1 MSAPTQPLVEPA
13 TSTGEIRLFSLH
25 VDFPASVHVRWL
37 TGKIIELA
45 GPHWKTSSETWKID
59 ALKASD
65 GIRKML
71 TSDAINA
78 DVVIVAFSLLAQPEP
93 ALIQWLNALGAE
105 HISRPTPGV
114 LIALLGNEDSKAQ
127 ELDEVVKPLMVCSQQ
142 LGRDFIWQWMGEIRT
157 LDGAWVTGNI
167 NTLLARKIRFSQ
179 LRETNPQ

>member
-1 MSAPTQPLVEPA
+1 M
-13 TSTGEIRLFSLH
+13 
-25 VDFPASVHVRWL
+25 
-37 TGKIIELA
+37 
-45 GPHWKTSSETWKID
+45 
-59 ALKASD
+59 
-65 GIRKML
+65 
-71 TSDAINA
+71 
-78 DVVIVAFSLLAQPEP
+78 
-93 ALIQWLNALGAE
+93 
-105 HISRPTPGV
+105 